1 MTEKIKV
8 AVDILEYWRIIELL
22 EQVSYE
28 DSTGRTKLSES
39 LKQHKE
45 NKKNED
51 KTKKPATQLT
61 GYRLWE
67 KGQTICP
74 MLQSEASEC
83 EMPLWD
89 NSTVYIGRA
98 KRQACIAEI
107 AKALGE
113 NLSQQIEDNRDDI
126 AVLCFQCSE
135 EGRYVKNTISLSP
148 VLWALKTI
156 HDNPKKPLR
165 ELLSQ
170 QVYQAEI
177 SVWEERLFANA
188 ENEEEREDIVINS
201 DRIAEIQ
208 TELEEEYGELLHSLD
223 DKAITWDTGIK
234 FHLFKDE
241 KTKEKYS
248 DNMPDRLDMD
258 FFSNDLEMVKR
269 KIVQAEQCGEN
280 SILNDLVEYVCAPY
294 YQNQSRKRYDLVKP
308 ESREQFT
315 GELLDILRVN
325 RYPVGK
331 WPSQYMPAMMQQVA
345 INLAISR
352 KTGGLTDDVGRIFSV
367 NGPPGTGKTTL
378 LKEIIAG
385 NVVEKANV
393 LSQYDSPD
401 DLFEAHPF
409 KQGMLNGAYSQYTRS
424 WFSMKDD
431 AVNDYSILVVSSN
444 NAAVENIT
452 KELPMSQ
459 GLHSQLSSDTK
470 DAEHRRQ
477 LNEVDELF
485 SAEAPLSD
493 DSDSAEGVYF
503 TKYARKF
510 FGDREKEADA
520 WGLVTAPLGK
530 KSNIGNFYYGAL
542 SGILWDNTKV
552 KNELTER
559 IEVYQQVRREFLEQ
573 RDKVETLRA
582 KLSQYEEKS
591 QKLYDMQQE
600 QNALQKH
607 YHERKEK
614 HEAAL
619 HDLENQITQRQ
630 SDMLDAGKRQIST
643 SAAVLNAEK
652 LVSRIKT
659 EVETRISEKNGYI
672 YDVQQADA
680 DITVWNKI
688 FHRKKYKNALGQKEM
703 YSDRIN
709 ESDQVLA
716 TMESALNTAETVLE
730 QAKKLDQNVVGQ
742 IGLCQQAIEGLDRQK
757 TGIEREYEEL
767 HRQLS
772 MKLEEAA
779 RAKAEYVEM
788 KQRVQKASVTEACVC
803 LDEELAE
810 SMLSDDAELSTR
822 AQILNPWLTQHYNRE
837 REKLFGLALR
847 LTEKFILASNSCI
860 TNLKILG
867 QYWGL
872 RTEKDAPRIVFG
884 NEDKQKAVPAL
895 YQTLFLLVPV
905 ISSTFASVGRFFQ
918 DIDAEGFI
926 GTLMIDEAG
935 QAAPQKAVGAIYR
948 ARNVIVVGDPRQ
960 VEPVVT
966 DDLELFKEAY
976 IEQTY
981 EMYRSKSLSV
991 QNCADIINPFG
1002 TFFSNAEGEKEW
1014 VGCPL
1019 VVHRRCLSPMY
1030 DISNQISYDGIMK
1043 QQTLPASDE
1052 KARGF
1057 LRSHSEWI
1065 NVAGSTTEPRNYYIP
1080 AQGAVVC
1087 ELLEKAFSRTNMPNL
1102 YIISPYKTVVAGIKK
1117 ELKEYAESNVTSA
1130 LHKEEHL
1137 QTWLNDNVGT
1147 VHKFQGKEADEVIF
1161 LLGCDKKY
1169 ENSYVVTGFVN
1180 SNIVNVAVTRAKYR
1194 LYIVGDADV
1203 WKNNKYVYI
1212 AKQEM
1217 ERDEA
1222 DIPIDALDEKV

>member
-1 MTEKIKV
+1 M
-8 AVDILEYWRIIELL
+8 AVDILEYWQIIEFL

-28 DSTGRTKLSES
+28 ESTGKTTLSKS
-39 LKQHKE
+39 LVQHKQ
-45 NKKNED
+45 NRKNAD
-51 KTKKPATQLT
+51 KTKKPTTQLT

-67 KGQTICP
+67 KEQTICQ
-74 MLQSEASEC
+74 MLQREASEC

-107 AKALGE
+107 AKSLSG
-113 NLSQQIEDNRDDI
+113 NLSRQIEDNKDDI

-135 EGRYVKNTISLSP
+135 EGNYVKNTISLSP

-170 QVYQAEI
+170 QAYQTEI
-177 SVWEERLFANA
+177 SALEERLFLNTDD
-188 ENEEEREDIVINS
+188 EEEREDTSINS
-201 DRIAEIQ
+201 DCISEIQ
-208 TELEEEYGELLHSLD
+208 TELEKEYNELLHILG

-248 DNMPDRLDMD
+248 DSMPDRLDMD

-269 KIVQAEQCGEN
+269 KIEKSEQCGEN
-280 SILNDLVEYVCAPY
+280 SILNDLVEYICAPY
-294 YQNQSRKRYDLVKP
+294 YRNQSRKRYNLVKP
-308 ESREQFT
+308 ENRDEFT
-315 GELLDILRVN
+315 SELLDVLRVD

-378 LKEIIAG
+378 LKEIIAE
-385 NVVEKANV
+385 NVVQKANV

-409 KQGMLNGAYSQYTRS
+409 KQGPLKGAYSQYTRS

-452 KELPMSQ
+452 KELPISQ
-459 GLHSQLSSDTK
+459 GLHSQLSSNTK

-477 LNEVDELF
+477 LNEVDALF
-485 SAEAPLSD
+485 HIQTQSSD
-493 DSDSAEGVYF
+493 ESEDGAEGIYF

-510 FGDREKEADA
+510 FGDEKKEADA

-530 KSNIGNFYYGAL
+530 RQNIGNFYYGAL
-542 SGILWDNTKV
+542 SDILWDNNKV
-552 KNELTER
+552 KNELSERTEAYR
-559 IEVYQQVRREFLEQ
+559 QVRKEFLEQ
-573 RDKVETLRA
+573 LDRVETLRA
-582 KLSQYEEKS
+582 ELKRFAEKS
-591 QKLYDMQQE
+591 QRAFDAQRELDV
-600 QNALQKH
+600 LQKQ
-607 YHERKEK
+607 YQERKEK
-614 HEAAL
+614 HDSAL
-619 HDLENQITQRQ
+619 RDLEKQITQRQ
-630 SDMLDAGKRQIST
+630 SDMLNTRKQQIRT
-643 SAAVLNAEK
+643 RTAVLDAEK
-652 LVSRIKT
+652 IVSQFKT
-659 EVETRISEKNGYI
+659 DMETKINEKTGYMR
-672 YDVQQADA
+672 DGQQAYA
-680 DITVWNKI
+680 DITLWNKI
-688 FHRKKYKNALGQKEM
+688 FHHEKYRNAQEQKTI
-703 YSDRIN
+703 YSCRIN
-709 ESDQVLA
+709 ESAQALA
-716 TMESALNTAETVLE
+716 QMESALNTAEMELE
-730 QAKKLDQNVVGQ
+730 QAKKLDQNVSGQ
-742 IGLCQQAIEGLDRQK
+742 IELHQQAIESLHRHKAD
-757 TGIEREYEEL
+757 IERELEKL
-767 HRQLS
+767 RRQS
-772 MKLEEAA
+772 AA
-779 RAKAEYVEM
+779 EQENAVRAKAEYAEM
-788 KQRVQKASVTEACVC
+788 KQKLQEAPVTEACVC
-803 LDEELAE
+803 LDQELAE
-810 SMLSDDAELSTR
+810 NMLSDDAKLSTQ
-822 AQILNPWLTQHYNRE
+822 AQIRNPWLTQHYNRE
-837 REKLFGLALR
+837 REKLFGLALC
-847 LTEKFILASNSCI
+847 LTEKFILASNRCI

-867 QYWGL
+867 QYWRL
-872 RTEKDAPRIVFG
+872 RTESDAPRIVFG
-884 NEDKQKAVPAL
+884 EEDKKKAVPAL
-895 YQTLFLLVPV
+895 YQTLFLLIPV
-905 ISSTFASVGRFFQ
+905 ISSTFASVGRFLQ
-918 DIDAEGFI
+918 DIDVEGMI

-948 ARNVIVVGDPRQ
+948 ARNVIVVGDPKQ
-960 VEPVVT
+960 VEPVVS
-966 DDLELFKEAY
+966 DDLDLFKEAY
-976 IEQTY
+976 IEQVY

-1043 QQTLPASDE
+1043 QQTLPAPDE

-1057 LRSHSEWI
+1057 LRPSSEWM
-1065 NVAGSTTEPRNYYIP
+1065 NVAGSTTEQRNYYVP

-1087 ELLEKAFSRTNMPNL
+1087 ELLEKAFSRTDMPDL

-1117 ELKEYAESNVTSA
+1117 GLKAYAKSNVTSV
-1130 LHKEEHL
+1130 LHENKHL
-1137 QTWLNDNVGT
+1137 QTWLNDNIGT

-1169 ENSYVVTGFVN
+1169 QNSYVVTGFVN

-1194 LYIVGDADV
+1194 LYIVGDAEV
-1203 WKNNKYVYI
+1203 WKNNRYVCT
-1212 AKQEM
+1212 AKQE
-1217 ERDEA
+1217 
-1222 DIPIDALDEKV
+1222 IEKAATEKEIRCAE